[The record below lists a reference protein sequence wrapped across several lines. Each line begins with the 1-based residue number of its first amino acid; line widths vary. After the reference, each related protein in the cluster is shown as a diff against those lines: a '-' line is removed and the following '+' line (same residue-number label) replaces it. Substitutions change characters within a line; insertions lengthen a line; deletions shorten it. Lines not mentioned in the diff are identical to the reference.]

1 MSRKKKKKNYRN
13 EGKILK
19 KSKGQAA
26 ESALRFP
33 GIVTGVWAVLMLSVF
48 PVIYSD
54 YYFDILE
61 TKFAAFCIFTLG
73 MIGLVLFWGIA
84 TGDIF
89 RAAADTLRGW
99 KRDGAAVW
107 IRQQFSPAD
116 LCMIGFFLCSL
127 IATFNA
133 GPYVRQAVT
142 GEEGRYVGMFYVA
155 LLTAAYFCVSR
166 NLRFHRRYVTIF
178 LWISMFVCI
187 FGITDFYNMNLLH
200 FRDGM
205 REEQYAMFS
214 STIGNINTYTAYV
227 GLVMALTGTLFVL
240 SKEKLSRILFY
251 FAAMAVSFLAL
262 LTGRSDNGYLTLA
275 AFFGFLP
282 LTAFR
287 TRQGVRRYVI
297 SIAVFLAAL
306 LYMRQASLALGDRVL
321 ELDGLTKLIVSWKLL
336 PCVAGLFSLLGAGL
350 LFLDFRRRQNGE
362 EPEISGVF
370 RKSWIG
376 FLLLAG
382 AALLLLLL
390 VVNRM
395 TYEDALAAFGK
406 AAEYLKFRDEWG
418 TRRGYVWRAALE
430 EYRALPALRMIT
442 GSGPDT
448 FAIYMLI
455 HRWTEMMEIAG
466 EFFDSA
472 HNEYLQ
478 YLFTIGP
485 IGLLSYCGVMYAT
498 VRRLFRESCRRE
510 AAVKEPKAI
519 NEAGETGKI
528 KRAEG
533 RSREL
538 KLKEAPYF
546 CAFAYLIICYSA
558 QATVNINIPI
568 ATPVLWVFVMI
579 SAAAT
584 RERDKD

>member
-1 MSRKKKKKNYRN
+1 MSRKKEKRSYGN
-13 EGKILK
+13 EGKMLR
-19 KSKGQAA
+19 KSKDQITEDG
-26 ESALRFP
+26 LRFP
-33 GIVTGVWAVLMLSVF
+33 GIVTAVWVVLMLSVF

-54 YYFDILE
+54 YYFNILE
-61 TKFAAFCIFTLG
+61 TKFATFCIFTLG
-73 MIGLVLFWGIA
+73 MIGLVLLWGIA

-89 RAAADTLRGW
+89 RTAAETLRGW
-99 KRDGAAVW
+99 RRDGVVAW
-107 IRQQFSPAD
+107 SRQYLSPAD
-116 LCMIGFFLCSL
+116 LCMLGFFFCSL
-127 IATFNA
+127 LATINA
-133 GPYVRQAVT
+133 GSYVRQAVT
-142 GEEGRYVGMFYVA
+142 GEEGRYTGMFYIT
-155 LLTAAYFCVSR
+155 LLTVAYFCVSR
-166 NLRFHRRYVTIF
+166 HLRFHRRYVTIF
-178 LWISMFVCI
+178 LWTSMFVCI

-200 FRDGM
+200 FRDNM
-205 REEQYAMFS
+205 RQEQYAMFS

-227 GLVMALTGTLFVL
+227 GFVTALAGTLFVL

-251 FAAMAVSFLAL
+251 FAAMAVAFLAL

-297 SIAVFLAAL
+297 SVAVFLAAL
-306 LYMRQASLALGDRVL
+306 LYVRQVSLSMGGRVL
-321 ELDGLTKLIVSWKLL
+321 ELDGLTRMIVSSKLL
-336 PCVAGLFSLLGAGL
+336 PLVAGLFCLLGAGL
-350 LFLDFRRRQNGE
+350 TFFDLRRKQSGE
-362 EPEISGVF
+362 EPAISGIF

-376 FLLLAG
+376 FLLLG
-382 AALLLLLL
+382 GTALLVLLI

-395 TYEDALAAFGK
+395 PYEDAQTSFGR
-406 AAEYLKFRDEWG
+406 AAEYLKFSDEWG

-430 EYRALPALRMIT
+430 EYRALPVLRMLT

-448 FAIYMLI
+448 FGIYMLI

-485 IGLLSYCGVMYAT
+485 MGLLFYCGVMYAT
-498 VRRLFRESCRRE
+498 VRRLFRESCRE
-510 AAVKEPKAI
+510 AAGKEAEGAQK
-519 NEAGETGKI
+519 T
-528 KRAEG
+528 EG
-533 RSREL
+533 RSKTFQL
-538 KLKEAPYF
+538 GDTAYL

-558 QATVNINIPI
+558 QAIVNINIPI

-584 RERDKD
+584 RRDI